1 MNDGDGA
8 YFAETGVKE
17 AIVDPGA
24 GTFPRYDRRNL
35 WEFTAAGLYCFLL
48 GWKYVIFMEQG
59 EEFVQGRS
67 LRSEKV
73 GKSPLGQEGGGW
85 SEKAM
90 GFPGIL
96 KAHFNLGIM
105 NL

>member
-8 YFAETGVKE
+8 HFAETGVKE

-24 GTFPRYDRRNL
+24 GT
-35 WEFTAAGLYCFLL
+35 
-48 GWKYVIFMEQG
+48 
-59 EEFVQGRS
+59 
-67 LRSEKV
+67 
-73 GKSPLGQEGGGW
+73 
-85 SEKAM
+85 KAM